1 MKSESGFSFAIA
13 SQPFEITSEKWFPIP
28 NLYMLGA
35 LTQLIFLSKRPKFKF
50 DCFNFI
56 NFILNKVLTVHQS
69 DSDSKFAIVSS
80 GIWFQGR
87 LCNSVIRSY
96 NHNDLTNTGCLQKT
110 VTSNISLTDLKIT
123 KNGVTQSFLESLYPT
138 IYAFSTCLMFKW
150 PKMAQSGP
158 KWPKQPKWPKV
169 AQSDPKYG

>member
-1 MKSESGFSFAIA
+1 MWLWAVHSLLTGCWAIFYSLHLFISAVDFSRALNFLVCCDF
-13 SQPFEITSEKWFPIP
+13 QCNFQFKFFSEKWFPIP

-96 NHNDLTNTGCLQKT
+96 NHNDLTNT
-110 VTSNISLTDLKIT
+110 
-123 KNGVTQSFLESLYPT
+123 E
-138 IYAFSTCLMFKW
+138 
-150 PKMAQSGP
+150 GP
-158 KWPKQPKWPKV
+158 KYIVKV
-169 AQSDPKYG
+169 ALDLIVFRPKFVDKEN